1 MYIFP
6 SRIVFSS
13 LSRCKMTAASQPLP
27 TNLSDQ
33 DIIEEC
39 HYLQGLV
46 WQKTYLTEQT
56 YRGLVTLI
64 CFNSVAIIPTIL
76 LNALV
81 IFVVAT
87 RRRLQSNSNILLACL
102 AGTDLL
108 AGLVVQPIAI
118 AVEVKRAFGIEPF
131 CKMEKVYI
139 VALTGLVFASVS
151 HLLLI
156 SIDRY
161 FAIKDALRYREII
174 TKQRIKK
181 GVLLAWSIAVVFAI
195 QETVW
200 ALIDSKDKVYSLY
213 WRLMGVI
220 AVIIG
225 MAYFA
230 GICYCYVYI
239 FSETRRQKK
248 RLQTEQLSQEEAK
261 RVKKDNKAANTLAI
275 ILGALIITYFPIIIL
290 ILLLATVS
298 GNTLNAVVAVIF
310 FSSAATSVLLGSL
323 VNPVIYCWR
332 NKKLRRAFLEF
343 FHVRQPEN
351 KAPDIEMIEIKRHRP
366 EIQPSACEAFSL
378 AVVNQEPVLLSFSHL
393 KAEEIVHIEEMN
405 N

>member
-46 WQKTYLTEQT
+46 WQKTHLTEQT

-64 CFNSVAIIPTIL
+64 CFNSLAIIPTIL

-87 RRRLQSNSNILLACL
+87 RHRLQSNSNILLACL

-131 CKMEKVYI
+131 CKMEKVYS
-139 VALTGLVFASVS
+139 VALTGLIFASLS

-174 TKQRIKK
+174 TKQRIKN
-181 GVLLAWSIAVVFAI
+181 GVLLAWAIAVVFAI

-213 WRLMGVI
+213 WRVMGVI

-230 GICYCYVYI
+230 GICYCYAYI

-275 ILGALIITYFPIIIL
+275 ILGALIITYFPLIIL

-298 GNTLNAVVAVIF
+298 NNTLNAVVAVTF
-310 FSSAATSVLLGSL
+310 FSWASTSVLLGSL
-323 VNPVIYCWR
+323 VNPIIYCWR

-343 FHVRQPEN
+343 FHVQQPEN